1 MIARRAH
8 RLLLLLPLLALV
20 VGLAAACSDD
30 GSADELPLTVGAL
43 LPLTGSLS
51 SYGTASE
58 AALKLAAETINS
70 GSGPKVNLLIEDTKT
85 DPETALAKMQ
95 SLHDRGAHIVIGPYA
110 SSQVRAVKDF
120 ADKNDIVL
128 ISPLSTARSLAL
140 PDDNVFRFTPDDDKE
155 GAAVAALAW
164 ADGIKTLIA
173 VSRNDEGNLGLQTAA
188 KASFEKLGGKVVSG
202 VTYPTDETEFT
213 DEMRTVTAALASAK
227 TSGGPVG
234 IYLTAFGEVTGV
246 FKAASAVPD
255 LKTVKWYGSD
265 SVALSEDL
273 TKDTTAAAFAMAAY
287 YPNPILGL
295 SDADKAKWSPIQ
307 QQLATTLGRQPDT
320 FALAAYDA
328 LMVGHQA
335 LSKAGG
341 EQAAVADL
349 KKQLVSIANEHQGLT
364 GPTKLNAAGD
374 RDIAIY
380 DFWSVCKRGAGYYWY
395 RAATHVA
402 QGNGSVTR
410 PEKCE
415 AS

>member
-1 MIARRAH
+1 M
-8 RLLLLLPLLALV
+8 LLLPIFALV
-20 VGLAAACSDD
+20 IGLGVACSDD
-30 GSADELPLTVGAL
+30 GSEDELPLTVGAL

-51 SYGTASE
+51 SYGEASE
-58 AALKLAAETINS
+58 AALKLAAAEINA

-85 DPETALAKMQ
+85 DPETVLAKIQ
-95 SLHDRGAHIVIGPYA
+95 SLHDRGAHVVIGPYA
-110 SSQVRAVKDF
+110 SSQVRAVKEY
-120 ADKNDIVL
+120 ADKNDMIL

-173 VSRNDEGNLGLQTAA
+173 VSRNDEGNLGLQTAG
-188 KASFEKLGGKVVSG
+188 KASFEKLGGKVVTG
-202 VTYPTDETEFT
+202 VTYPTGETEFA
-213 DEMRTVTAALASAK
+213 DEMRTVAAAVAAAK
-227 TSGGPVG
+227 TSGGTVG
-234 IYLTAFGEVTGV
+234 IYLTAFGEVTSV
-246 FKAASAVPD
+246 FNAANAIPE

-265 SVALSEDL
+265 SVALSQDL
-273 TKDTTAAAFAMAAY
+273 TADKTAAAFAMAAY

-295 SDADKAKWSPIQ
+295 TEADKGKWSPIQ
-307 QQLATTLGRQPDT
+307 QQLATTLGRQADT

-328 LMVGHQA
+328 LMVGHNA
-335 LSKAGG
+335 LAKAGG
-341 EQAAVADL
+341 DDAKIDEI
-349 KKQLVSIANEHQGLT
+349 KKQFVTLANGYEGLT

-380 DFWSVCKRGAGYYWY
+380 DFWSVCKRGNDFYWY
-395 RAATHVA
+395 RAATHIA
-402 QGNGSVTR
+402 QGNGSINR